1 MVSEDGGRQLKLNEV
16 SLVVEEVTSDGSI
29 EWRVVVERA
38 NGEGGTVIG
47 NRRQGLGME
56 DVKWKTLNEDL
67 LMKNVD

>member
-38 NGEGGTVIG
+38 NGEDGTGID
-47 NRRQGLGME
+47 NRSQGWGIE
-56 DVKWKTLNEDL
+56 DVK
-67 LMKNVD
+67 